1 MAEKKNKIVWEE
13 ISIQEPN
20 QVTVPESPIPISF
33 VSPQEIESPEKKSL
47 RLKAELL
54 DIKESL
60 KTNLADSYDIKF
72 VPEKYIQTNLLGEIF
87 FKKIDEIDFRS
98 NYLIQAKSEKEKQ
111 IVSDF
116 EKIVSYY
123 EKEFIEDT
131 DFIELL
137 STYLIQMNR
146 LADLVAIANKYL
158 AKGLLPLKFQI
169 FFILTGIYN
178 NNLKNLVLS
187 GDEKIII
194 NILYKYKFL
203 EISKSEKNF
212 LYDFVISGNN
222 FDLLGL
228 VFQIFKNEWKGIRN
242 ITPILK
248 IISEKFTK
256 LTLEEKKAFV
266 TSYQNTHNYLKI
278 YFYMKQ
284 TYSNLEI
291 QTWIAA
297 MNVINGKDKKILN
310 SIEEQLKEVPEK
322 NKLNHKYMLL
332 KEKTANYLLSPF
344 EILLLCNSTVSL
356 ELKNEI
362 TGYYEKFPQSYVAN
376 RSMAVLY
383 FHEEDFKKFLVQ
395 ISKAGNFRY
404 QMEVLYLKAVAYR
417 ELNLEKESSK
427 IFQALYKRFPESEI
441 LANEMN
447 LSEA

>member
-116 EKIVSYY
+116 EKIISYY

-169 FFILTGIYN
+169 FFILT
-178 NNLKNLVLS
+178 
-187 GDEKIII
+187 DR
-194 NILYKYKFL
+194 
-203 EISKSEKNF
+203 KS
-212 LYDFVISGNN
+212 V
-222 FDLLGL
+222 
-228 VFQIFKNEWKGIRN
+228 V
-242 ITPILK
+242 
-248 IISEKFTK
+248 
-256 LTLEEKKAFV
+256 
-266 TSYQNTHNYLKI
+266 
-278 YFYMKQ
+278 
-284 TYSNLEI
+284 
-291 QTWIAA
+291 
-297 MNVINGKDKKILN
+297 
-310 SIEEQLKEVPEK
+310 
-322 NKLNHKYMLL
+322 
-332 KEKTANYLLSPF
+332 
-344 EILLLCNSTVSL
+344 
-356 ELKNEI
+356 
-362 TGYYEKFPQSYVAN
+362 
-376 RSMAVLY
+376 
-383 FHEEDFKKFLVQ
+383 
-395 ISKAGNFRY
+395 
-404 QMEVLYLKAVAYR
+404 
-417 ELNLEKESSK
+417 
-427 IFQALYKRFPESEI
+427 
-441 LANEMN
+441 
-447 LSEA
+447 